1 MMTEERLYR
10 LIAIGGLLFLTYLLA
25 PILTP
30 FVASALLAYV
40 GDPLVD
46 RLEKLK
52 LSRTFA
58 VLVAFIMIFSV
69 IAALTFLVVPLVRD
83 QGSAFASKLPTYVQW
98 VEANIL
104 PKVLPYLG
112 LEGDVMDTG
121 LAPLISEY
129 GDKIGTMAS
138 GALGTLSRSGSALL
152 TSVVNLF
159 LIPILTFYLLRDWDL
174 IVARVGELV
183 PAGERDAIFEVARE
197 SDEVLGGFLRGQILV
212 MLGLATIYSIGLS
225 IVGLDYALAIGVVA
239 GLVSFVPYLGLVV
252 GIVLAGLSALAQ
264 LQSIAAV
271 AGVVAVF
278 VVGQLIEGTLLT
290 PKLVGDRI
298 GLHPVLVIF
307 AVMAGGQL
315 FGFFGILL
323 ALPGAAVVSV
333 IVRHV
338 YGRFGDE
345 PVVEAGDNGDEEAG
359 DPTEPPAG
367 TLIASAKRPAGQEH
381 GD

>member
-1 MMTEERLYR
+1 MTEERLYR
-10 LIAIGGLLFLTYLLA
+10 LLAIGGLLILLYLLA

-52 LSRTFA
+52 LSRTVG
-58 VLVAFIMIFSV
+58 VLVTFVMIFTG
-69 IAALTFLVVPLVRD
+69 IAALTLLIVPLVRD
-83 QGSAFASKLPTYVQW
+83 QGSAFATKLPTYIQW

-104 PKVLPYLG
+104 PKVMPYLG
-112 LEGDVMDTG
+112 LEGDTLNTG
-121 LAPLISEY
+121 LAPLLSEY
-129 GDKIGTMAS
+129 GDKVGSLAS
-138 GALGTLSRSGSALL
+138 GALGTLTRSGSALL
-152 TSVVNLF
+152 TSVVTMF
-159 LIPILTFYLLRDWDL
+159 LIPILTFYLLRDWDH
-174 IVARVGELV
+174 IVHRVGELI
-183 PAGERDAIFEVARE
+183 PAAERENLFGLARE
-197 SDEVLGGFLRGQILV
+197 SDEVLGGFLRGQVLV

-225 IVGLDYALAIGVVA
+225 IVGLDYAIAIGVVA

-264 LQSIAAV
+264 LQSFGAV
-271 AGVVAVF
+271 AAVVAVF
-278 VVGQLIEGTLLT
+278 VVGQMIEGSLLS
-290 PKLVGDRI
+290 PIVVGDRI

-315 FGFFGILL
+315 FGVFGILL

-338 YGRFGDE
+338 YGRFD
-345 PVVEAGDNGDEEAG
+345 DTEEALLAANDDDEAQG
-359 DPTEPPAG
+359 E
-367 TLIASAKRPAGQEH
+367 AS
-381 GD
+381 

>member
-1 MMTEERLYR
+1 MTEQRLYR
-10 LIAIGGLLFLTYLLA
+10 WIAVVGLIFLIYLLA

-52 LSRTFA
+52 LSRT
-58 VLVAFIMIFSV
+58 LSV
-69 IAALTFLVVPLVRD
+69 IVVFFLTMIGISALALLVVPLVHD
-83 QGSAFASKLPTYVQW
+83 QGLAFAGKLPTYVQW
-98 VEANIL
+98 VEDNLL
-104 PKVLPYLG
+104 PKLSPYLG
-112 LEGDVMDTG
+112 IEGGALDMG
-121 LAPLISEY
+121 LGPLISEY
-129 GDKIGTMAS
+129 AGRLGSVAS
-138 GALGTLSRSGSALL
+138 SAFGTLTRSGGAFIGG
-152 TSVVNLF
+152 VVTLF

-174 IVARVGELV
+174 IVRRMGELV
-183 PAGERDAIFEVARE
+183 PPSERDAMFSLAQE
-197 SDEVLGGFLRGQILV
+197 SDEVLGGFLRGQVLV
-212 MLGLATIYSIGLS
+212 MLGLATIYAVGLS
-225 IVGLDYALAIGVVA
+225 IVGLDYAIAIGVVA

-252 GIVLAGLSALAQ
+252 GIILAGLSALAQ
-264 LQSIAAV
+264 LQSFGALAA
-271 AGVVAVF
+271 VVAVF
-278 VVGQLIEGTLLT
+278 VIGQMIEGTLLT

-338 YGRFGDE
+338 YGRFGEPITDE
-345 PVVEAGDNGDEEAG
+345 LVEDSDDGEGDGAD
-359 DPTEPPAG
+359 
-367 TLIASAKRPAGQEH
+367 
-381 GD
+381 

>member
-1 MMTEERLYR
+1 
-10 LIAIGGLLFLTYLLA
+10 
-25 PILTP
+25 
-30 FVASALLAYV
+30 
-40 GDPLVD
+40 
-46 RLEKLK
+46 
-52 LSRTFA
+52 
-58 VLVAFIMIFSV
+58 
-69 IAALTFLVVPLVRD
+69 VRD
-83 QGSAFASKLPTYVQW
+83 QGAAFADKLPTYIQW
-98 VEANIL
+98 VESNIL
-104 PKVLPYLG
+104 PRVMPYLG
-112 LEGDVMDTG
+112 LEGDALDTG

-129 GDKIGTMAS
+129 GDRLGALAS
-138 GALGTLSRSGSALL
+138 GALGTLSRSGGALL

-159 LIPILTFYLLRDWDL
+159 LIPILTFYLLRDWDHL
-174 IVARVGELV
+174 VHRVGELV
-183 PAGERDAIFEVARE
+183 PAAQRESIFSVARE

-212 MLGLATIYSIGLS
+212 MTGLATIYSIGLS

-264 LQSIAAV
+264 LQSFAAV
-271 AGVVAVF
+271 AAVVAVF
-278 VVGQLIEGTLLT
+278 VVGQMIEGTLLT

-338 YGRFGDE
+338 YGAFDDPIDELPAETDDDDPGDE
-345 PVVEAGDNGDEEAG
+345 SAN
-359 DPTEPPAG
+359 DPE
-367 TLIASAKRPAGQEH
+367 
-381 GD
+381 

>member
-10 LIAIGGLLFLTYLLA
+10 LLAIGGLFFLIYLLA

-30 FVASALLAYV
+30 FIASALLAYV

-52 LSRTFA
+52 LSRTMA
-58 VLVAFIMIFSV
+58 VIVAFVLIFTGL
-69 IAALTFLVVPLVRD
+69 AALTLLVVPLVRD
-83 QGSAFASKLPTYVQW
+83 QGSAFATKLPTYIEW
-98 VEANIL
+98 VETNIL
-104 PKVLPYLG
+104 PKVMPYLG
-112 LEGDVMDTG
+112 LEGDSMDTG

-129 GDKIGTMAS
+129 GGRLGTLAS

-159 LIPILTFYLLRDWDL
+159 LVPILTFYLLRDWDH
-174 IVARVGELV
+174 IVVRVGELV
-183 PAGERDAIFEVARE
+183 PASERDSIFSVARE

-212 MLGLATIYSIGLS
+212 MLGLATIYSIGLT
-225 IVGLDYALAIGVVA
+225 IVGLDYALAIGVVS

-252 GIVLAGLSALAQ
+252 GIVLAGLTALAQ
-264 LQSIAAV
+264 LQSFGAV
-271 AGVVAVF
+271 AAVVAVF
-278 VVGQLIEGTLLT
+278 VVGQMFEGTLLT

-333 IVRHV
+333 VVRHV
-338 YGRFGDE
+338 YGRFGE
-345 PVVEAGDNGDEEAG
+345 PVALDVPPDEDND
-359 DPTEPPAG
+359 D
-367 TLIASAKRPAGQEH
+367 
-381 GD
+381 D

>member
-1 MMTEERLYR
+1 MTEERLYR
-10 LIAIGGLLFLTYLLA
+10 WLAVGGLIFLVYLLA

-52 LSRTFA
+52 LSRT
-58 VLVAFIMIFSV
+58 VSV
-69 IAALTFLVVPLVRD
+69 IIVFFLTMIGISALVLLIVPLVRD
-83 QGSAFASKLPTYVQW
+83 QGMAFATKLPTYVQW
-98 VEANIL
+98 VEENLL
-104 PKVLPYLG
+104 PKVTPYLG
-112 LEGDVMDTG
+112 LEGGTLDMG
-121 LAPLISEY
+121 LGPLVSEY
-129 GDKIGTMAS
+129 AGRLGSFAS
-138 GALGTLSRSGSALL
+138 TAFGTLTRSGGAFIGGIV
-152 TSVVNLF
+152 TAF
-159 LIPILTFYLLRDWDL
+159 LIPILTFYLLRDWDHIVRRMGKL
-174 IVARVGELV
+174 I
-183 PAGERDAIFEVARE
+183 PPGERDAMFSLARE

-225 IVGLDYALAIGVVA
+225 IVGLDYAIAIGVVA

-252 GIVLAGLSALAQ
+252 GIILAGLSALAQ
-264 LQSIAAV
+264 LQSIGALAA
-271 AGVVAVF
+271 VVAVF
-278 VVGQLIEGTLLT
+278 VVGQMIEGTLLT

-338 YGRFGDE
+338 YGRFGEPEPDE
-345 PVVEAGDNGDEEAG
+345 LVAADGEDNDA
-359 DPTEPPAG
+359 D
-367 TLIASAKRPAGQEH
+367 
-381 GD
+381 

>member
-1 MMTEERLYR
+1 MGGARHGGEEDRTYVMTEERLYR
-10 LIAIGGLLFLTYLLA
+10 LLAIAGLLILIYLLA

-52 LSRTFA
+52 LSRTVG
-58 VLVAFIMIFSV
+58 VLVTFVMIFTG
-69 IAALTFLVVPLVRD
+69 IAALTLLVVPLVRD
-83 QGSAFASKLPTYVQW
+83 QGSAFATKLPTYIQW
-98 VEANIL
+98 VEANLL
-104 PKVLPYLG
+104 PKITPYLG
-112 LEGDVMDTG
+112 LEGESLTTG

-129 GDKIGTMAS
+129 GDKVGSLAS
-138 GALGTLSRSGSALL
+138 GALGTLTRSGSALL
-152 TSVVNLF
+152 TSVVTLF
-159 LIPILTFYLLRDWDL
+159 LIPILTFYLLRDWDH
-174 IVARVGELV
+174 IVHRVGELI
-183 PAGERDAIFEVARE
+183 PASERENLFGLARE
-197 SDEVLGGFLRGQILV
+197 SDEVLGGFLRGQVLV

-225 IVGLDYALAIGVVA
+225 IVGLDYAIAIGVVA

-264 LQSIAAV
+264 LQSLGAV
-271 AGVVAVF
+271 VAVVAVF
-278 VVGQLIEGTLLT
+278 VVGQMVEGTLLT

-333 IVRHV
+333 VVRHV
-338 YGRFGDE
+338 YGRFDDTDAAPLLVANEDDEVQGD
-345 PVVEAGDNGDEEAG
+345 
-359 DPTEPPAG
+359 
-367 TLIASAKRPAGQEH
+367 AS
-381 GD
+381 

>member
-1 MMTEERLYR
+1 MISENKLYR
-10 LIAIGGLLFLTYLLA
+10 LLAIAGLVILIYLLA

-46 RLEKLK
+46 RLQKLK

-58 VLVAFIMIFSV
+58 VLVAFVLIF
-69 IAALTFLVVPLVRD
+69 AGLGALTLLVVPLVRD
-83 QGSAFASKLPTYVQW
+83 QGTAFATKLPSYVQW
-98 VEANIL
+98 VELHLL
-104 PKVLPYLG
+104 PKIVPYLG
-112 LEGDVMDTG
+112 LDANNIEPG
-121 LAPLISEY
+121 LAPLLSEY
-129 GDKIGTMAS
+129 GGRLGALAS
-138 GALGTLSRSGSALL
+138 GALGTVTRSGGALV
-152 TSVVNLF
+152 TSVVTVF
-159 LIPILTFYLLRDWDL
+159 LIPILTFYLLRDWDH
-174 IVARVGELV
+174 IVRRVGELIPV
-183 PAGERDAIFEVARE
+183 SEREALFGLARE

-225 IVGLDYALAIGVVA
+225 IVGLDYAIAIGVVS

-252 GIVLAGLSALAQ
+252 GIALAGLTALAQ
-264 LQSIAAV
+264 LQSIGAV
-271 AGVVAVF
+271 AAVVAVF
-278 VVGQLIEGTLLT
+278 VIGQMIEGTLLT

-338 YGRFGDE
+338 YGRFGE
-345 PVVEAGDNGDEEAG
+345 PVTDAQLD
-359 DPTEPPAG
+359 TEDDDDPAG
-367 TLIASAKRPAGQEH
+367 TA
-381 GD
+381 D